1 MGKMRT
7 FSPEFKVQ
15 VVLDLLTGACSLG
28 EICRE
33 HQIKDS
39 VVCRWRQEFLE
50 RAPQVFTPSGSAS
63 SAEQAR
69 IAELER
75 VIGRLT
81 VELEAAKKAC
91 RLRDARFGS
100 NGR

>member
-1 MGKMRT
+1 MSRKVRS
-7 FSPEFKVQ
+7 FSPAFKVQ
-15 VVLDLLTGACSLG
+15 VVLELLAREKTAS

-39 VVCRWRQEFLE
+39 LLYRWKQEFLD
-50 RAPQVFTPSGSAS
+50 RAPAIF
-63 SAEQAR
+63 EQPTNGEPAR

-81 VELEAAKKAC
+81 VELEASKKVSSWLNS
-91 RLRDARFGS
+91 RSRPDA
-100 NGR
+100 

>member
-1 MGKMRT
+1 MGKFRT

-15 VVLDLLTGACSLG
+15 VVLDLLTGARSPS

-39 VVCRWRQEFLE
+39 LLYRWKQEFLE
-50 RAPQVFTPSGSAS
+50 RAPQVFVRGS
-63 SAEQAR
+63 SAEAAEQVR

-91 RLRDARFGS
+91 RLRDARCGS
-100 NGR
+100 KER